1 MRHPAAAASDN
12 VEKFQWLNDRGP
24 RAPNSKEQIAH
35 DTALSQRRLD
45 LQMQALS
52 DRIRAIPDEIASVDG
67 AMKATRPSNVI
78 PFE

>member
-1 MRHPAAAASDN
+1 VKLEDGRVFA
-12 VEKFQWLNDRGP
+12 F
-24 RAPNSKEQIAH
+24 NSPDAH
-35 DTALSQRRLD
+35 E
-45 LQMQALS
+45 QMQGLS

>member
-12 VEKFQWLNDRGP
+12 VEKFQWLNDHGP

-45 LQMQALS
+45 LQM
-52 DRIRAIPDEIASVDG
+52 RREIAAAEQDSYSPQSR
-67 AMKATRPSNVI
+67 A
-78 PFE
+78 F